1 MTRTTV
7 RSLYAYAFYK
17 HDFSFYTDGRF
28 FQEVNKTPSP
38 ATTKKFF
45 QEINARQVDDI
56 QLEFFYQPKSISCLV
71 ACIALLVYMAFSR

>member
-1 MTRTTV
+1 MV
-7 RSLYAYAFYK
+7 
-17 HDFSFYTDGRF
+17 GF